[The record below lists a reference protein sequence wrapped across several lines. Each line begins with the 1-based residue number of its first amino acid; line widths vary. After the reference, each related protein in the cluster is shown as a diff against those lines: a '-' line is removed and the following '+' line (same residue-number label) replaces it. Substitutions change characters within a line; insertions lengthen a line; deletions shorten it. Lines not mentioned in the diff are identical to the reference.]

1 MHFPPLLFWLGLLIT
16 GSQALTAATPPQR
29 WTVGNPDDADP
40 SSPTTGGLLLIGGGG
55 DVTAAMQ
62 WFLRQAGGG
71 DVVVLRCS
79 GGDGYND
86 YLWQE
91 TGIPV
96 DSVETLLL
104 TSRAQS
110 YDAGVLATLAGA
122 EAIFIAGGDQSNYVR
137 FWQHTPLAEALSA
150 HVAAGKPLGGTSAG
164 LAVLGGHVY
173 TAMHESDLTSDLALR
188 EPETRLLTLSDDFLH
203 LPRLA
208 QVLTDSHFSD
218 RSRLGRLIVMLHRI
232 AQAQEDRPPLGL
244 GVDER
249 TALAID
255 DAGVARVFT
264 TASGRVH
271 IVALTEFDA
280 ASPEGAIA
288 TVVELGPESTFDLNT
303 RDITDPAST
312 YTVRVEG
319 TRLLKL
325 TEPSP

>member
-16 GSQALTAATPPQR
+16 GPQALTAATPPQR

-137 FWQHTPLAEALSA
+137 FWQHTPLAEALKV
-150 HVAAGKPLGGTSAG
+150 HAAEVTDMADRGMH
-164 LAVLGGHVY
+164 AVHE
-173 TAMHESDLTSDLALR
+173 AMMR
-188 EPETRLLTLSDDFLH
+188 R
-203 LPRLA
+203 
-208 QVLTDSHFSD
+208 
-218 RSRLGRLIVMLHRI
+218 
-232 AQAQEDRPPLGL
+232 
-244 GVDER
+244 
-249 TALAID
+249 
-255 DAGVARVFT
+255 
-264 TASGRVH
+264 
-271 IVALTEFDA
+271 A
-280 ASPEGAIA
+280 AA
-288 TVVELGPESTFDLNT
+288 N
-303 RDITDPAST
+303 
-312 YTVRVEG
+312 
-319 TRLLKL
+319 
-325 TEPSP
+325 